1 MFMEAPN
8 LRHTPL
14 VPHAQETTP
23 PERSPLHRLYRQGCP
38 QGAVYNP
45 PKAGNCRKAHQ
56 LEKCH
61 GDRDPSLGKPRS
73 QRRQDGHHG
82 ILRAAWSTLPRWGE
96 AELVIRS
103 HCEPVSEPVTAPH
116 PSTRATVTGTAHA
129 RSQGPEELACGWDHS
144 NMARATH
151 WFSERMQPWPWLRPQ
166 GGVRGLNLLL
176 FQLLM
181 SL

>member
-1 MFMEAPN
+1 MLMEAPN

-14 VPHAQETTP
+14 VPQAQETTP
-23 PERSPLHRLYRQGCP
+23 PERLPLHRLYRQGCP

-96 AELVIRS
+96 AERVIWS

-116 PSTRATVTGTAHA
+116 PPGRLSQAQLTLDLKGLRSWPAAGTTATWPGPRTGFQRECSPGHGYGHREESGDST
-129 RSQGPEELACGWDHS
+129 CYCS
-144 NMARATH
+144 NY
-151 WFSERMQPWPWLRPQ
+151 
-166 GGVRGLNLLL
+166 
-176 FQLLM
+176 
-181 SL
+181 